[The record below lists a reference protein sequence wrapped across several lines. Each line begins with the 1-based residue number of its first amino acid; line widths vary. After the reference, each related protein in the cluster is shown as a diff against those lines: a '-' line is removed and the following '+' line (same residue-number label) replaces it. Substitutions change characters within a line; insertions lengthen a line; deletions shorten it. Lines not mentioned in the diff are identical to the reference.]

1 MTGENTAF
9 SKRLLAFII
18 DMIILGIASS
28 ILTFPFSN
36 TENYKKLTK
45 ESTQVMEDYLDKK
58 ITPETYLS
66 RSSDISYDLSKEIGL
81 KTIITIGIY
90 ILYFIVYQFY
100 NNGKTLGK
108 KLMKIR
114 IVSDNDKGELSMNQ
128 IAVRSLIINSILV
141 NLITLSVTI
150 FGTKDVYFITSMVM
164 QVLDM
169 ILMFT
174 IAIMVLSREDKRGL
188 HDIITHTKVI
198 NEE

>member
-1 MTGENTAF
+1 MASNNTAF
-9 SKRLLAFII
+9 SKRFAAFII
-18 DMIILGIASS
+18 DMIIIGIISS
-28 ILTFPFSN
+28 VLTFPFGN
-36 TENYKKLTK
+36 TDNYQKLTK
-45 ESTQVMEDYLDKK
+45 ESTQVMEDYFDKK

-100 NNGKTLGK
+100 NNGRTLGK
-108 KLMKIR
+108 KLMKIK
-114 IVSDNDKGELSMNQ
+114 IVTDDNKNELSMNQ

-141 NLITLSVTI
+141 NLITLVATI
-150 FGTKDVYFITSMVM
+150 FGTKDVYFVTSMVM
-164 QVLDM
+164 QVIDM

-188 HDIITHTKVI
+188 HDIISHTKVI

>member
-174 IAIMVLSREDKRGL
+174 IAIMILSREDKRGL

>member
-1 MTGENTAF
+1 MTNNAAF
-9 SKRLLAFII
+9 SKRLVAFML
-18 DMIILGIASS
+18 DMIIIGIISS
-28 ILTFPFSN
+28 IITFPFCN
-36 TENYKKLTK
+36 TDNYEKLTE
-45 ESTQVMEDYLDKK
+45 ESTQVMEEYFDKK

-66 RSSDISYDLSKEIGL
+66 RSADISYDLSREIGL

-108 KLMKIR
+108 KFMRIK
-114 IVSDNDKGELSMNQ
+114 IVSDDDKKELSMNQ

-141 NLITLSVTI
+141 NLITLAVTI
-150 FGTKDVYFITSMVM
+150 FGTKDVYFVTSMVV
-164 QVLDM
+164 QVIDM
-169 ILMFT
+169 VLMFT

-188 HDIITHTKVI
+188 HDIISHTKVI